1 MHGMKRLMSSFIIT
15 SLMTSSVVLASS
27 SEKPLSDEIKAE
39 QKAVEQKQQVLKQA
53 QAESKQADDKESNVI
68 WNELDPV
75 LEAKSRCFK
84 ESEEIEI
91 RICIHDSVKKLA
103 DTGNFIAQDMMG
115 KIYQSSAQNNE
126 MAIRWYSVA
135 LKNPKTPVKYKEWLL
150 KDIEKVEAVLKENDK
165 SNKNAEK
172 PLSEG
177 MKQDMVYIATEQEMI
192 AKQKRKAQLLED
204 NESVMMLDELDNV
217 FSAQK
222 PCFEKKEEHDINVC
236 MNQQLK
242 EMAQKGNYFAQHQL
256 GNIYENSF
264 NNKAMAIKWYNA
276 ALGNPKTPQSYK
288 GQIESDLKRVK
299 SKTIL
304 TDREKDNKKTEMK
317 H

>member
-1 MHGMKRLMSSFIIT
+1 
-15 SLMTSSVVLASS
+15 MTPWVVMAVP
-27 SEKPLSDEIKAE
+27 EKSLSDEIKAE
-39 QKAVEQKQQVLKQA
+39 QKSIEENQQALKQVQA
-53 QAESKQADDKESNVI
+53 QSKQADDKESTVI
-68 WNELDPV
+68 WEELDPV

-84 ESEEIEI
+84 ENEEIEI

-103 DTGNFIAQDMMG
+103 DAGNFIAQDMMG
-115 KIYQSSAQNNE
+115 KIYQSSADNNE
-126 MAIRWYSVA
+126 MAIRWYNVA

-150 KDIEKVEAVLKENDK
+150 SDIGKLEAVLKENDINNK
-165 SNKNAEK
+165 STEK

-177 MKQDMVYIATEQEMI
+177 MKKDMAEIATEQEFI
-192 AKQKRKAQLLED
+192 AKQKRKAELLED
-204 NESVMMLDELDNV
+204 KEAVLMLDELDNV

-242 EMAQKGNYFAQHQL
+242 EMAQKGNFFAQHQL

-264 NNKAMAIKWYNA
+264 NNKAMAIKWYNT
-276 ALGNPKTPQSYK
+276 ALNNPKTPKSYK

-304 TDREKDNKKTEMK
+304 TR
-317 H
+317 